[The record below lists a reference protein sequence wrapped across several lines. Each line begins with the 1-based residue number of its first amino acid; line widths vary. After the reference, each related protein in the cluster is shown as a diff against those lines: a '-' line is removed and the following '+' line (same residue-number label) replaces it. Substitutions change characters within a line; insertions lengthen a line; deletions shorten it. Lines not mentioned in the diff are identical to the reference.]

1 MVSEQIK
8 FDTAE
13 NPISVKIEG
22 AGEPKLQLC
31 IKDQD
36 LSRHSKSFFR
46 TYLLVQMTMSLVD
59 EADM

>member
-1 MVSEQIK
+1 MVSEQIE

-13 NPISVKIEG
+13 NPISVKIEE

-46 TYLLVQMTMSLVD
+46 TYLLVQMTMS
-59 EADM
+59 